1 HRAITRQSGD
11 RRLAAAG
18 GARGDPGVLT
28 VHHGGGVEQHTAL
41 LHEEKA
47 AQQAE
52 QLGGERGARTDAE
65 AHTAPRDV
73 AVGARRVAG
82 KREVAVAPGREGPG
96 WAPRSITLGRAA
108 LDGEPESAAREER
121 RGTRFDPSTAGSA
134 EPRHAEHHAGH
145 LDAWRRLTQ
154 PMTLQTAMR
163 PRR

>member
-1 HRAITRQSGD
+1 APLRGLQRAARGAGRARVRASHRGPAGAVKRGGPDGESVRTGPQGDRLVVEHRAITRQSGD

-18 GARGDPGVLT
+18 GAREDPGVLT

-52 QLGGERGARTDAE
+52 QRGVEGGARPAAE
-65 AHTAPRDV
+65 APTPPRDV

-96 WAPRSITLGRAA
+96 WAPR
-108 LDGEPESAAREER
+108 
-121 RGTRFDPSTAGSA
+121 
-134 EPRHAEHHAGH
+134 
-145 LDAWRRLTQ
+145 
-154 PMTLQTAMR
+154 
-163 PRR
+163 